1 MGAPSGAPS
10 GALCGGALG
19 GGAGPN
25 MSFGVGGGGGDGPH
39 AARTQPNSRT
49 AGIAFLMRTSL
60 TNASSK
66 RRQTMVSTYVG
77 RKGRLED
84 HQRPTPMKRVDAA
97 ASSPDGDLGWL
108 TMVRYVTK
116 DMGSWTHARAGAKDQ

>member
-1 MGAPSGAPS
+1 MRARPAIYAVGGGVGAPS

-25 MSFGVGGGGGDGPH
+25 MSFGVGGGGGDAPH

-49 AGIAFLMRTSL
+49 AGTAFLMRTSL

-66 RRQTMVSTYVG
+66 RRQTTVSTYVG
-77 RKGRLED
+77 RLD
-84 HQRPTPMKRVDAA
+84 NY
-97 ASSPDGDLGWL
+97 S
-108 TMVRYVTK
+108 
-116 DMGSWTHARAGAKDQ
+116 